1 MTVAGQETLEP
12 PCDFLPVRHHPLA
25 LKKKARMDSLALMT
39 VKVKL
44 AVLIPCPHL
53 GKQVA
58 IVFQGS
64 LKKGHDD
71 VFFYSLPFDFGI
83 PQTYQIGKLS
93 FVTAR
98 IHEIMGMNVTK

>member
-1 MTVAGQETLEP
+1 
-12 PCDFLPVRHHPLA
+12 
-25 LKKKARMDSLALMT
+25 MT

-44 AVLIPCPHL
+44 AVLVPCPHF

-58 IVFQGS
+58 IVSQCS

-71 VFFYSLPFDFGI
+71 AFFYSLPLDFGI
-83 PQTYQIGKLS
+83 PQTYQIAKLS